1 MAKTQVSNLP
11 NFDIRPKSI
20 SQDGVVTFTDGT
32 NDVVP
37 NQVQCE
43 AYGYTYDVLTGTC
56 RIFRFKGNIQG
67 NITRET
73 NRIEGNNNILG
84 SQTDSSFISGQ
95 DNRINGYSRN
105 NIITGTQNQISSNI
119 NNATVLGIN
128 GRASR
133 QSEFALGGGLN
144 SINSGAAF
152 ADRQMSVIQLSGYTT
167 DNTAT
172 SLTVNNQG
180 GNFINVR
187 NNSIIGW
194 EVFLTRLEVGGSSG
208 TAGKF
213 SYRLFQGCTVVDN
226 SYSMT
231 FTTGFTRNIA
241 KDGVNGTFAMIDSGS
256 NTMTVQCTDRN
267 NVNNIWNAIVYL
279 HELTSTNITF

>member
-32 NDVVP
+32 NNVVP

>member
-32 NDVVP
+32 NNVVP

-73 NRIEGNNNILG
+73 NKIEGNNNILG

-208 TAGKF
+208 TAGNF

-241 KDGVNGTFAMIDSGS
+241 KAGVNGTFAMIDSGS

>member
-1 MAKTQVSNLP
+1 MAKTQVTNLP

-32 NDVVP
+32 NNVVP

-73 NRIEGNNNILG
+73 NKIEGNNNILG

-105 NIITGTQNQISSNI
+105 NIITGTQNHISSNI

-208 TAGKF
+208 TAGNF

-241 KDGVNGTFAMIDSGS
+241 KSGVNGTFAMIDSGS

>member
-1 MAKTQVSNLP
+1 MAKTEISYLP
-11 NFDIRPKSI
+11 NFDIKPKSI
-20 SQDGVVTFTDGT
+20 SQLGVVTFTDGT

-37 NQVQCE
+37 NQLQCE

-56 RIFRFKGNIQG
+56 RIFTYKGNIQR
-67 NITRET
+67 NITQDT
-73 NRIEGNNNILG
+73 NRTEGDNNILG
-84 SQTDSSFISGQ
+84 SQTSNSFVSGQ
-95 DNRINGYSRN
+95 NNIISGYSRN
-105 NIITGTQNQISSNI
+105 NIVSGTENRVNTNI
-119 NNATVLGIN
+119 NNATVSGIN

-144 SINSGAAF
+144 SINSGAAY

-208 TAGKF
+208 TAGNY
-213 SYRLFQGCTVVDN
+213 SYRLFQGATVVDN

-241 KDGVNGTFAMIDSGS
+241 KAGVNGTFAMRDSGS
-256 NTMTVQCTDRN
+256 NTMTVQVTDRN

>member
-32 NDVVP
+32 NNVVP

-73 NRIEGNNNILG
+73 NKIEGNNNILG

-128 GRASR
+128 G
-133 QSEFALGGGLN
+133 SEFALGGGLN

-213 SYRLFQGCTVVDN
+213 SYRLFQGATVVDN

>member
-1 MAKTQVSNLP
+1 MAKTQVTNLP

-73 NRIEGNNNILG
+73 NKIEGNNNILAA
-84 SQTDSSFISGQ
+84 QTDSSFISGQ

-144 SINSGAAF
+144 SINSGAAY

-208 TAGKF
+208 TAGNY
-213 SYRLFQGCTVVDN
+213 SYRLFQGATVVDN

-241 KDGVNGTFAMIDSGS
+241 KVGVNGTFAMIDSGS

>member
-1 MAKTQVSNLP
+1 MAKTQVTNLP

-32 NDVVP
+32 NNVVP

-73 NRIEGNNNILG
+73 NKIEGNNNILG

-144 SINSGAAF
+144 SINSGAAY

-213 SYRLFQGCTVVDN
+213 SYRLFQGATVVDN

>member
-1 MAKTQVSNLP
+1 MAKTQVTNLP

-56 RIFRFKGNIQG
+56 KIFTFKGNIQS
-67 NITRET
+67 NIGQES
-73 NRIEGNNNILG
+73 NRIEGNNNIAG
-84 SQTDSSFISGQ
+84 FQTSTSFITGQ
-95 DNRINGYSRN
+95 DNIVSGFSRN
-105 NIITGTQNQISSNI
+105 NIISGTENRIETNI
-119 NNATVLGIN
+119 NNATVSGIN

-213 SYRLFQGCTVVDN
+213 SYRLFQGATVVDN

-241 KDGVNGTFAMIDSGS
+241 KSGVNGTFAMIDSGS

>member
-1 MAKTQVSNLP
+1 MAKTQVTNLP

-32 NDVVP
+32 NNVVP

-73 NRIEGNNNILG
+73 NKIEGNNNILAA
-84 SQTDSSFISGQ
+84 QTDSSFISGQ

-144 SINSGAAF
+144 SINSGAAY

-208 TAGKF
+208 TAGNY
-213 SYRLFQGCTVVDN
+213 SYRLFQGATVVDN

-241 KDGVNGTFAMIDSGS
+241 KVGVNGTFAMIDSGS
-256 NTMTVQCTDRN
+256 NTMTVQVTDRN

>member
-32 NDVVP
+32 NNVVP

-73 NRIEGNNNILG
+73 NKIEGNNNILG

-213 SYRLFQGCTVVDN
+213 SYRLFQGATVVDN

>member
-1 MAKTQVSNLP
+1 MAKTQVTNLP

-32 NDVVP
+32 NNVVP

-73 NRIEGNNNILG
+73 NKIEGNNNILG

-213 SYRLFQGCTVVDN
+213 SYRLFQGATVVDN

-241 KDGVNGTFAMIDSGS
+241 
-256 NTMTVQCTDRN
+256 
-267 NVNNIWNAIVYL
+267 
-279 HELTSTNITF
+279 

>member
-1 MAKTQVSNLP
+1 M
-11 NFDIRPKSI
+11 
-20 SQDGVVTFTDGT
+20 
-32 NDVVP
+32 
-37 NQVQCE
+37 
-43 AYGYTYDVLTGTC
+43 LTGTC

>member
-1 MAKTQVSNLP
+1 MAKTQVTNLP

-32 NDVVP
+32 NNVVP

-73 NRIEGNNNILG
+73 NKIEGNNNILG

-213 SYRLFQGCTVVDN
+213 SYRLFQGATVVDN

-241 KDGVNGTFAMIDSGS
+241 KSGVNGTFAMIDSGS

>member
-1 MAKTQVSNLP
+1 MAKTQVTNLP

-32 NDVVP
+32 NNVVP

-73 NRIEGNNNILG
+73 NKIEGNNNILAA
-84 SQTDSSFISGQ
+84 QTDSSFISGQ

-144 SINSGAAF
+144 SINSGAVY

-208 TAGKF
+208 TAGNF

-241 KDGVNGTFAMIDSGS
+241 KVGVNGTFAMIDSGS
-256 NTMTVQCTDRN
+256 NTMTVQVTDRN